1 MTVMNKNR
9 FGRLFLLLG
18 IVSLVA
24 ACKAMGPDYVRP
36 AANSPATYKEADS
49 TKPVSEMTA
58 QWWTL
63 YADEELNQLI
73 TQVEP
78 KNYSLQAMAAKSQQ
92 ARAMTEVAEAA
103 KLPSVMFQ
111 PLPGRRNDLG
121 LMARWE
127 IDLWGR
133 IQRNIE
139 ASGASAQASVADLAG
154 MKLSLQAQLAE
165 HYFNLRVQDNQIQLL
180 QAIMTVQEHHLKV
193 TKNQYAVGVAD
204 RSAVL
209 QVQSKLNEL
218 QSQMHEAKVSRAQWE
233 HAIAVLIGKPPADF
247 SIAPSL
253 VKAKVPDIPLALP
266 ADLLLRRPD
275 IAAAERRMAA
285 ASAKIGE
292 AEASAYPTL
301 SLFAGVSIQ
310 SGLLGGPSV
319 TVPIFSGGQN
329 KARQSEASSAYA
341 EVVADY
347 QQTVLNAFRDVEDN
361 LAGMQSLEAAAENKA
376 EAVKSARAALSIM
389 NNQQQV
395 GIIHYPTLISA
406 QTAALDSEKVGLD
419 ILAKRLVASVN
430 LMKALGGGWQP
441 SELDAY
447 ATPVAKK

>member
-18 IVSLVA
+18 IASLA
-24 ACKAMGPDYVRP
+24 SACKVLGPNYAP
-36 AANSPATYKEADS
+36 PATPTPSAYKEAAKTPKSASQMDA
-49 TKPVSEMTA
+49 K
-58 QWWTL
+58 WWTL
-63 YADEELNQLI
+63 YGNAELDQLI
-73 TQVEP
+73 AEVEL
-78 KNYSLQAMAAKSQQ
+78 KNYSLQAAAARTKQ
-92 ARAMTEVAEAA
+92 ARALSEVALAS
-103 KLPSVMFQ
+103 KLPTVVAGGQ
-111 PLPGRRNDLG
+111 NDLG
-121 LMARWE
+121 ILASWE

-133 IQRNIE
+133 IQRSIE
-139 ASGASAQASVADLAG
+139 ASGATAQASAADLAA
-154 MKLSLQAQLAE
+154 MKLSLQAQLAQN
-165 HYFNLRVQDNQIQLL
+165 YFNLRVQDEQIRLL
-180 QAIMTVQEHHLKV
+180 QETTVAYERLLKV
-193 TKNQYAVGVAD
+193 TQNQYAVGVAD
-204 RSAVL
+204 RSAIL
-209 QVQSKLNEL
+209 QVQSQINTV
-218 QSQMHEAKVSRAQWE
+218 QSQMHEVKVSRAQLE

-247 SIAPSL
+247 AIASAPL
-253 VKAKVPDIPLALP
+253 TAQVPEVPAALP
-266 ADLLLRRPD
+266 ADLLLRIPD

-292 AEASAYPTL
+292 AEASAYP
-301 SLFAGVSIQ
+301 SLNIFAGVSIRK
-310 SGLLGGPSV
+310 GLLGGAKTLFPLY
-319 TVPIFSGGQN
+319 SGGAT
-329 KARQSEASSAYA
+329 KAKHGEARLAY
-341 EVVADY
+341 EVEIANY
-347 QQTVLNAFRDVEDN
+347 QQAVLNAFRDVEDN

-406 QTAALDSEKVGLD
+406 QTAALDSEKLGLD